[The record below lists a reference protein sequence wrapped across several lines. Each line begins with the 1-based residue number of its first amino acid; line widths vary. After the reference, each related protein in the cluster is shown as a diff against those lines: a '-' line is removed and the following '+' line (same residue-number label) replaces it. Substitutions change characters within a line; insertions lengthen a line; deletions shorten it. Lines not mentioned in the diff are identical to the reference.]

1 MRRIKFSFSIESFF
15 CCDLLFEEQY
25 SRGELAPIVDK
36 RPRPRIHA
44 TGGSLCVGGGVPPP
58 PGAIYYV
65 TGRVAALV
73 AHAHCGSSGRVAVDS
88 LWLE

>member
-1 MRRIKFSFSIESFF
+1 LR
-15 CCDLLFEEQY
+15 EQY

-36 RPRPRIHA
+36 RPRPGIRDTRHWGFGMRRGWGA
-44 TGGSLCVGGGVPPP
+44 PP

-73 AHAHCGSSGRVAVDS
+73 AHAHCDSLWCVAVDS